1 MALTQVSTSGIKDAT
16 IATADIAND
25 AVDGTKLANNIDIA
39 GTLDVTSTAT
49 FDSDV
54 SMVEDL
60 QIGTT
65 GSHTKY
71 LRFADST
78 RVDAVTMKVDNSD
91 DSDFDIVNNKSTGDI
106 TLATNSAE
114 RMRITSVGRV
124 GIGVTSPSRTL
135 DIQSASNENGFSL
148 NCIGTPANYFFDIR
162 DDGTVKYRVDPSGRV
177 LIGTE
182 TEGHQDADDITI
194 ETSSGYAG
202 ITIRSPS
209 DQGGVIYFSDAT
221 SGAAEYDGYIT
232 YSQNA
237 NSMTF
242 GTGSATRLKCDS
254 DGATVTGNIYTDGN
268 VNLTA
273 DDKKARFGAGED
285 LEIYH
290 DGSNSYID
298 NDTGI
303 IRVRGS
309 QVRICDT
316 SNNTFF
322 SGESDKTRLYHNDT
336 VKLEPTSTG
345 CNGPGG
351 WNSPDGQAYRAG
363 TDNDLLIYHDGNS
376 RIVHSGAGDLTLQS
390 NKIWL
395 GNSGLTEVYIEATNN
410 GAVEIKHDNVKK
422 FETSA
427 NGIIVSGS
435 ISLAGPV
442 SPSTDDTWDI
452 GDASYR
458 WDDIRATN
466 GSIVTSDRNEKE
478 SITATDLGLA
488 FVNKLTPVS
497 FKRKGKTR
505 THYGLVAQDVETVI
519 TDLGKTT
526 TQFAPLIKDTLDDV
540 TERYGLRYVEFVAPL
555 IKAIQELSAKV
566 EALEAG

>member
-1 MALTQVSTSGIKDAT
+1 MALTQISTNGIKDAT

-242 GTGSATRLKCDS
+242 GTGSATRLKCNS

-268 VNLTA
+268 INLTA

-309 QVRICDT
+309 HVRICDT

-336 VKLEPTSTG
+336 VKLETTSTG

-395 GNSGLTEVYIEATNN
+395 GNAGLTEVYLEATNN

-497 FKRKGKTR
+497 FKRKDKTR

-526 TQFAPLIKDTLDDV
+526 TQFAPLIKDTLDDG

-566 EALEAG
+566 AALEAK

>member
-242 GTGSATRLKCDS
+242 GTGSATRLKCNS

-268 VNLTA
+268 INLTA

-309 QVRICDT
+309 HVRICDT

-336 VKLEPTSTG
+336 VKLETTSTG

-395 GNSGLTEVYIEATNN
+395 GNAGLTEVYLEATNN

-526 TQFAPLIKDTLDDV
+526 TQFAPLIKDTLDDG

>member
-1 MALTQVSTSGIKDAT
+1 MALTQVTSPDNEKILVGTSDDLQIWHDGSNSIIKDAGT
-16 IATADIAND
+16 GGLQFWSNDFRFYNAAGDEYLATGAEGGAVSLYHAN
-25 AVDGTKLANNIDIA
+25 VKKFETTSDG
-39 GTLDVTSTAT
+39 GT
-49 FDSDV
+49 V
-54 SMVEDL
+54 SGDL

-65 GSHTKY
+65 SAHTKGIE
-71 LRFADST
+71 FADAT

-242 GTGSATRLKCDS
+242 GTGSATRLKCNS

-268 VNLTA
+268 INLTA

-290 DGSNSYID
+290 DGSNS
-298 NDTGI
+298 
-303 IRVRGS
+303 
-309 QVRICDT
+309 
-316 SNNTFF
+316 
-322 SGESDKTRLYHNDT
+322 
-336 VKLEPTSTG
+336 
-345 CNGPGG
+345 
-351 WNSPDGQAYRAG
+351 
-363 TDNDLLIYHDGNS
+363 
-376 RIVHSGAGDLTLQS
+376 
-390 NKIWL
+390 
-395 GNSGLTEVYIEATNN
+395 
-410 GAVEIKHDNVKK
+410 
-422 FETSA
+422 
-427 NGIIVSGS
+427 
-435 ISLAGPV
+435 
-442 SPSTDDTWDI
+442 
-452 GDASYR
+452 
-458 WDDIRATN
+458 
-466 GSIVTSDRNEKE
+466 
-478 SITATDLGLA
+478 
-488 FVNKLTPVS
+488 
-497 FKRKGKTR
+497 
-505 THYGLVAQDVETVI
+505 
-519 TDLGKTT
+519 
-526 TQFAPLIKDTLDDV
+526 
-540 TERYGLRYVEFVAPL
+540 
-555 IKAIQELSAKV
+555 
-566 EALEAG
+566 

>member
-242 GTGSATRLKCDS
+242 GTGSATRLKCNS

-268 VNLTA
+268 INLTA

-309 QVRICDT
+309 HVRICDT

-336 VKLEPTSTG
+336 VKLETTSTG

-376 RIVHSGAGDLTLQS
+376 RIVHTGAGDLTLQS

-395 GNSGLTEVYIEATNN
+395 GNAGLTEVYLEATNN

-452 GDASYR
+452 GDASNR

-526 TQFAPLIKDTLDDV
+526 TQFAPLIKDTLDDG

-566 EALEAG
+566 AALEAK

>member
-65 GSHTKY
+65 SSHTKEF
-71 LRFADST
+71 RFADST

-91 DSDFDIVNNKSTGDI
+91 DSDFDIVNNRSSGDI

-242 GTGSATRLKCDS
+242 GTGSATRLKCNS

-268 VNLTA
+268 INLTA

-309 QVRICDT
+309 HVRICDT

-336 VKLEPTSTG
+336 VKLETTSTG

-395 GNSGLTEVYIEATNN
+395 GNAGLTEVYLEATNN

-526 TQFAPLIKDTLDDV
+526 TQFAPLIKDTLDDG

-566 EALEAG
+566 AALEAK

>member
-242 GTGSATRLKCDS
+242 GTGSATRLKCNS

-268 VNLTA
+268 INLTA

-309 QVRICDT
+309 HVRICDT

-336 VKLEPTSTG
+336 VKLETTSTG

-395 GNSGLTEVYIEATNN
+395 GNAGLTEVYLEATNN

-526 TQFAPLIKDTLDDV
+526 TQFAPLIKDTLDDG

-566 EALEAG
+566 AALEAK

>member
-242 GTGSATRLKCDS
+242 GTGSATRLKCHS

-268 VNLTA
+268 INLTA

-309 QVRICDT
+309 HVRICDT

-336 VKLEPTSTG
+336 VKLETTSTG

-395 GNSGLTEVYIEATNN
+395 GNAGLTEVYLEATNN
-410 GAVEIKHDNVKK
+410 GAVEIKYDNVKK
-422 FETSA
+422 CETSA

-526 TQFAPLIKDTLDDV
+526 TQFAPLIKDTLDDG

-566 EALEAG
+566 AALEAK

>member
-1 MALTQVSTSGIKDAT
+1 MALTQISTNGIKDAT

-242 GTGSATRLKCDS
+242 GTGSATRLKCNS

-268 VNLTA
+268 INLTA

-309 QVRICDT
+309 HVRICDT

-336 VKLEPTSTG
+336 VKLETTSTG

-395 GNSGLTEVYIEATNN
+395 GNAGLTEVYLEATNN

-526 TQFAPLIKDTLDDV
+526 TQFAPLIKDTLDDG

-566 EALEAG
+566 AALEAK

>member
-65 GSHTKY
+65 SSHTKEF
-71 LRFADST
+71 RFADST

-242 GTGSATRLKCDS
+242 GTGSATRLKCNS

-268 VNLTA
+268 INLTA

-309 QVRICDT
+309 HVRICDT

-336 VKLEPTSTG
+336 VKLETTSTG

-395 GNSGLTEVYIEATNN
+395 GNAGLTEVYLEATNN

-526 TQFAPLIKDTLDDV
+526 TQFAPLIKDTLDDG

-566 EALEAG
+566 AALEAK